1 LIRVAIVGGGISG
14 LTAAFYLEQERRRGA
29 PIQIV
34 LFEAQDRFGGVIRT
48 ERVEGCI
55 LETGPDSFLSSKPW
69 ARELCEDLR
78 MSSQLVGSRDAER
91 KTYVLLRGKLEPVPP
106 GMQMMVPTKI
116 GPVLKSRLF
125 STATKLA
132 MLREY
137 FAPPQPLSA
146 DEDESVASFISRHF
160 NAELVERLADPL
172 LSGIYGGDVAVLSA
186 RATLP
191 NMLEAEGRWRSLVR
205 GSLAL
210 RAKLGSGTVQPLFTT
225 VRDGMQR
232 MTEAMVR
239 HLPRETLRSSRAVE
253 RIEKSDDCYRIISA
267 GEVEEFDHVILALPA
282 HACAKIIGAL
292 PGAERAAELLAEIPY
307 SSTVTVGLAY
317 RASDIN
323 LPEGFGFLVPR
334 NEGKRTMACTFVH
347 RKFDNRAPEDTALL
361 RVFLGG
367 TRDPEAIDL
376 SDDEIM
382 AVVRR
387 ELRETLGLASE
398 PRFVRVF
405 RWRKAMAQ
413 YEVGHLL
420 RVARIQMHLQRF
432 PGLQLSGSAYQGIGI
447 PDCVRMGRSAADA
460 VIRKARSQAPAANS

>member
-1 LIRVAIVGGGISG
+1 
-14 LTAAFYLEQERRRGA
+14 
-29 PIQIV
+29 
-34 LFEAQDRFGGVIRT
+34 
-48 ERVEGCI
+48 
-55 LETGPDSFLSSKPW
+55 
-69 ARELCEDLR
+69 
-78 MSSQLVGSRDAER
+78 
-91 KTYVLLRGKLEPVPP
+91 
-106 GMQMMVPTKI
+106 
-116 GPVLKSRLF
+116 
-125 STATKLA
+125 
-132 MLREY
+132 
-137 FAPPQPLSA
+137 
-146 DEDESVASFISRHF
+146 
-160 NAELVERLADPL
+160 VERLADPL

-210 RAKLGSGTVQPLFTT
+210 RAKLAPGTVQPLFTT

-239 HLPRETLRSSRAVE
+239 HLPRETLRSSRAVG
-253 RIEKSDDCYRIISA
+253 RIEKSDDCYRVTSA

-282 HACAKIIGAL
+282 HACAKIIGSL

-347 RKFDNRAPEDTALL
+347 RKFDNRAPDDTALL

-367 TRDPEAIDL
+367 TRDPEVIDL
-376 SDDEIM
+376 SDGEIM

-387 ELRETLGLASE
+387 ELGETLGFASE

-405 RWRKAMAQ
+405 RWRNAMAQ